1 MTVRAN
7 NATANPKLREKGMFR
22 RLAIMRLQGK
32 PGMGNRYKSPATDLY
47 HFERMGYYPGSG
59 VFRKL
64 PMVDRRQKSAGTH
77 HIGLSTVRFFAGD
90 LSRRT
95 MLFVIIPL
103 IVIFF
108 FGSLAV
114 AVALLPQ
121 AYDWRMKSISQ
132 LLYPRVNPQFHFIPA
147 TGIALAGMLL
157 LPFAGY
163 IKRRLG
169 IDSPVVRAGSAFFAG
184 GAICVILAS
193 LINSHPLHGRAT
205 IPQLHEVLGRV
216 GGIGLA
222 VGMLTFEFYAL
233 WRFCRTGDGL
243 LSRRLI
249 FWWSVITW
257 PAIVL
262 FVFRLIIGAHF
273 QVLESFTRSLKQSAL
288 WHLGFWEWI
297 GSVLVIMFLVVSA
310 WFLPKTDRDGATG

>member
-1 MTVRAN
+1 
-7 NATANPKLREKGMFR
+7 
-22 RLAIMRLQGK
+22 
-32 PGMGNRYKSPATDLY
+32 
-47 HFERMGYYPGSG
+47 
-59 VFRKL
+59 
-64 PMVDRRQKSAGTH
+64 VDRRQESTGTH
-77 HIGLSTVRFFAGD
+77 CIGLSIVRFFAGD

-95 MLFVIIPL
+95 ILFVVIPL
-103 IVIFF
+103 IILFF
-108 FGSLAV
+108 FGSVAV

-121 AYDWRMKSISQ
+121 AYDWRTKSISQ

-147 TGIALAGMLL
+147 TGIALAGVML

-169 IDSPVVRAGSAFFAG
+169 IDSPVVGAGAAFFAG

-222 VGMLTFEFYAL
+222 AGMLTFEFYAF
-233 WRFCRTGDGL
+233 WRYCRASGDLLGRGL
-243 LSRRLI
+243 V

-257 PAIVL
+257 PAIIL
-262 FVFRLIIGAHF
+262 LPLRLIIGAHF
-273 QVLESFTRSLKQSAL
+273 QVLEPFTRSLKQSAV

-297 GSVLVIMFLVVSA
+297 GSVVVIMFLIVSA
-310 WFLPKTDRDGATG
+310 WFLPKTDRDVGD